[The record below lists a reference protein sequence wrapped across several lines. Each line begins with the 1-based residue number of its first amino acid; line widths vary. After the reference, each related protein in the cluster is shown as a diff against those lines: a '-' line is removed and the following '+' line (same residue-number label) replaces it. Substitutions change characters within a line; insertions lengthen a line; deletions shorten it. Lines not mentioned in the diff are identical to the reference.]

1 MNGKDKMK
9 LSIITI
15 NYNNAVGLKK
25 TLDSVASQTC
35 TDFEHIIVD
44 GASSDESVEV
54 IHEYENTLASSF
66 SPLASRL
73 TWLSKPDTGVYN
85 AMNKGIKLSK
95 GEYLLF
101 LNSGDFLI
109 ADDVLDKVFT
119 QNCNADIICARC
131 NVSDKGKVVWTS
143 NPPSNVT
150 FGTLYRVGLAH
161 QSTFIRRTLFEQ
173 LGYYDESFRYNADIE
188 FWFRSIVN
196 HGATTQRIGVITTDY
211 NLDGISSKENQ
222 SAKYIEEMQRILQP
236 YKAFT
241 DDYDIFLRRE
251 KNKKKTKYFLFFS
264 KKVLTSHF
272 LYGIIFKRSAKNT
285 ERNDT
290 MAG

>member
-1 MNGKDKMK
+1 MK

-15 NYNNAVGLKK
+15 NYNNAAGLKK
-25 TLDSVASQTC
+25 TLDSVAMQTY
-35 TDFEHIIVD
+35 TDFEYIIVD
-44 GASSDESVEV
+44 GASSDSSVK
-54 IHEYENTLASSF
+54 IIREYEKNLTSCL
-66 SPLASRL
+66 SPLASNL
-73 TWLSKPDTGVYN
+73 KWISEKDTGIYN
-85 AMNKGIKLSK
+85 AMNKGIQMSN

-109 ADDVLDKVFT
+109 SSDVLEKVFS
-119 QNCNADIICARC
+119 NDCYADILCTRC
-131 NVSDKGKVVWTS
+131 DVSDNGKVVWTS
-143 NPPSNVT
+143 TPPEKVT
-150 FGTLYRVGLAH
+150 FRILYTAGLAH

-251 KNKKKTKYFLFFS
+251 NETQLFDWIKRHSCLHKSLIFLNKVEHKLKK
-264 KKVLTSHF
+264 
-272 LYGIIFKRSAKNT
+272 IF
-285 ERNDT
+285 
-290 MAG
+290 

>member
-1 MNGKDKMK
+1 MK

-25 TLDSVASQTC
+25 TLDSVAAQNSLA
-35 TDFEHIIVD
+35 FEHIIID
-44 GASSDESVEV
+44 GASTDKSVEV

-101 LNSGDFLI
+101 LNSGDYLI
-109 ADDVLDKVFT
+109 ADDVIDKVFAHD
-119 QNCNADIICARC
+119 CYADILCARC
-131 NVSDKGKVVWTS
+131 DVSDNGKVVWTS
-143 NPPSNVT
+143 NPPKKVT
-150 FGTLYRVGLAH
+150 FGTLYTVGLAH
-161 QSTFIRRTLFEQ
+161 QSTFIRRTLFEFV
-173 LGYYDESFRYNADIE
+173 GYYDESFRYNADIE
-188 FWFRSIVN
+188 FWYRAIIDN
-196 HGATTQRIGVITTDY
+196 GATTQRIDVITTDY

-222 SAKYIEEMQRILQP
+222 SAKYIEEMRRILQP

-241 DDYDIFLRRE
+241 DDYDVFLRRE
-251 KNKKKTKYFLFFS
+251 QETQLYDWIKQHSCLHNLLIFLNKVERKLKR
-264 KKVLTSHF
+264 
-272 LYGIIFKRSAKNT
+272 IFYK
-285 ERNDT
+285 
-290 MAG
+290 

>member
-1 MNGKDKMK
+1 MK

-15 NYNNAVGLKK
+15 NYNNAAGLKK
-25 TLDSVASQTC
+25 TLDSVAVQTC

-44 GASSDESVEV
+44 GESTDNSVEI
-54 IHEYENTLASSF
+54 IHEYEQNLTSHL

-73 TWLSKPDTGVYN
+73 KWLSESDTGVYN
-85 AMNKGIKLSK
+85 AMNKGIKLAR

-101 LNSGDFLI
+101 LNSGDYLI
-109 ADDVLDKVFT
+109 ADDVIDKVFT
-119 QNCNADIICARC
+119 HDCYADILCARC
-131 NVSDKGKVVWTS
+131 DVSDNGKVVWTS
-143 NPPSNVT
+143 NPPKKVT
-150 FGTLYRVGLAH
+150 FGILYTVGLAH

-251 KNKKKTKYFLFFS
+251 NETQLFDWIKRHSCLHKSLIFLNKVEHKLKK
-264 KKVLTSHF
+264 
-272 LYGIIFKRSAKNT
+272 IFCK
-285 ERNDT
+285 
-290 MAG
+290 